1 MKDILIII
9 AFVTFC
15 QLLTSALCKESHKC
29 QPNANM
35 KYELNHTHELKGYHS
50 MCSEFAKRTCCSGK
64 NFDALTKKYLFYNQR
79 ISSKLMTPS
88 NQQHQLSLMCRRKLT
103 TLLCSTCD
111 GDIVIFFILFRVKKQ
126 LTECVLLFVLTC
138 TNFVKKITSPLI
150 HSIKLKFAGIKI
162 LFAPN

>member
-15 QLLTSALCKESHKC
+15 QLLTSALGKESHKC
-29 QPNANM
+29 QPNTNM

-64 NFDALTKKYLFYNQR
+64 NFDALTKKYLFSQQR

-88 NQQHQLSLMCRRKLT
+88 N
-103 TLLCSTCD
+103 
-111 GDIVIFFILFRVKKQ
+111 
-126 LTECVLLFVLTC
+126 
-138 TNFVKKITSPLI
+138 
-150 HSIKLKFAGIKI
+150 
-162 LFAPN
+162 